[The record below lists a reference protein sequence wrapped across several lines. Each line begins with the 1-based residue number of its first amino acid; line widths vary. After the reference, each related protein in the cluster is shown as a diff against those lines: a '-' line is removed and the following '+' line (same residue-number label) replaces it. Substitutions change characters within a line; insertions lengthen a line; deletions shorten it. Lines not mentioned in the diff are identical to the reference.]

1 MIWVFIV
8 LVAAVALSPFG
19 WAVWRGGQ
27 VRSRREA
34 AMALHRAQLLE
45 LDRDLSDGRLLE
57 SEHAAAR
64 LEVQRRLL
72 AEAELSEI
80 GTGKS
85 GSTAVILTAVLVPV
99 LAVFLYVTDGM
110 PNYRAVSAAAQAE
123 LAKQAGKADE
133 MRDAELVMRLQTIL
147 ATMDPAD
154 EKTRK
159 GYVMLGNAELKIG
172 QLPDA
177 VAAWQK
183 ALASKFEPT
192 LGAETAELISDVAG
206 HVTPEAAALFKRAL
220 AEAPADV
227 PWRKAAEKR
236 LAEAGGS

>member
-8 LVAAVALSPFG
+8 LVAAVALLPFG
-19 WAVWRGGQ
+19 LAVWRGGQ
-27 VRSRREA
+27 VRSRRDA

-45 LDRDLSDGRLLE
+45 LDRDLSEGRLLE

-72 AEAELSEI
+72 AEAELTDA
-80 GTGKS
+80 GTAKS

-133 MRDAELVMRLQTIL
+133 MRDAELIVRLQTIL
-147 ATMDPAD
+147 ATMNPAD
-154 EKTRK
+154 ERTRK
-159 GYVMLGNAELKIG
+159 GYIMLGNAELKIG

-177 VAAWQK
+177 AAAWQK

-192 LGAETAELISDVAG
+192 LGAETAELIADVAG
-206 HVTPEAAALFKRAL
+206 HVTPESAALFKRAL

>member
-1 MIWVFIV
+1 
-8 LVAAVALSPFG
+8 
-19 WAVWRGGQ
+19 
-27 VRSRREA
+27 
-34 AMALHRAQLLE
+34 
-45 LDRDLSDGRLLE
+45 
-57 SEHAAAR
+57 
-64 LEVQRRLL
+64 
-72 AEAELSEI
+72 
-80 GTGKS
+80 
-85 GSTAVILTAVLVPV
+85 
-99 LAVFLYVTDGM
+99 M

-133 MRDAELVMRLQTIL
+133 MRDAELVMRLQTVL

-159 GYVMLGNAELKIG
+159 GYIMLGNAELKIG
-172 QLPDA
+172 LLPDA
-177 VAAWQK
+177 VTAWQK

-192 LGAETAELISDVAG
+192 LGAETAELIADVAG

-220 AEAPADV
+220 AEAPANA